1 MSQVD
6 TPIEHPGII
15 TKIEGNRASVMIL
28 SQSACVSCQ
37 AKGACNMSE
46 MEEKN
51 VDVNLT
57 DPQLY
62 KTGQQVNVIMRQ
74 SQGNLAVFLGYVL
87 PFFVLLA
94 TLIGLTASGYGEGFS
109 GLVSL
114 GILVPYYFVLYRF
127 RNKLQATF
135 SFSLE
140 PFK

>member
-15 TKIEGNRASVMIL
+15 TKIEGNTASIMIL

-51 VDVNLT
+51 VDVTLS
-57 DPQLY
+57 DPHLY
-62 KTGQQVNVIMRQ
+62 KIGQQVNVIMKQ
-74 SQGNLAVFLGYVL
+74 SQGNLAVFLGYIL
-87 PFFVLLA
+87 PFIVLLS
-94 TLIGLTASGYGEGFS
+94 TLIGLSASGYSEGFS
-109 GLVSL
+109 GLISL
-114 GILVPYYFVLYRF
+114 GILAPYYFVLYRF